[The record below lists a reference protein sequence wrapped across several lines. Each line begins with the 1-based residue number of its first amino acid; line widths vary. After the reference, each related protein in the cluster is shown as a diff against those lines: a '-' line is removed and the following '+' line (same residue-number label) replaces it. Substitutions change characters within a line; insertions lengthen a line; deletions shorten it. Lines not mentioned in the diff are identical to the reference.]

1 MAMINDYILEE
12 YYKALK
18 QEENSAGFD
27 TFIRWKDGVENN
39 KGLDVSWKML
49 IEDIEEQFPL
59 LCTIGK
65 KTG

>member
-27 TFIRWKDGVENN
+27 TFIRWKVRIFY
-39 KGLDVSWKML
+39 K
-49 IEDIEEQFPL
+49 
-59 LCTIGK
+59 
-65 KTG
+65 